1 MKLSTECKE
10 QLIVALSPNFFA
22 PEYLLRIQAH
32 GNGNKG
38 NPMLV
43 AAHALRESIERIE
56 AVFLDEKE
64 Q

>member
-1 MKLSTECKE
+1 MKLSQECKE
-10 QLIVALSPNFFA
+10 QLIVALSPKFFA
-22 PEYLLRIQAH
+22 PEYLLRIQTH
-32 GNGNKG
+32 GGKG